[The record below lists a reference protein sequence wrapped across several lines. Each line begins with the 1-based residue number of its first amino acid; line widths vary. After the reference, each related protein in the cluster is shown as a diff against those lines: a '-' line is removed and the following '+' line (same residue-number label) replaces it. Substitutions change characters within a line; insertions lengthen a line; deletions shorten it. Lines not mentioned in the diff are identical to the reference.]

1 LNFFKENPYNSKE
14 YQKNLS
20 ELLGFKPKN
29 IEFYLLAFTH
39 KSVESINSKTAYHNN
54 ERLEY
59 LGDAV
64 LDAAVS
70 DLLYKRFPSADEGFL
85 TKMRTK
91 IVNGKT
97 LTELAQKIGLDK
109 LLFVKSSRNLTER
122 IFEDAFEAL
131 IAAIYLDKGFKYVI
145 KFVSQKIMV
154 EHINLNRLKYID
166 TNYKSKIIE
175 WSQKHKL
182 DVEFET
188 LENSEDEDRFVS
200 KLKVNESVIAE
211 GTGQSKKTAEQEAS
225 KSALDK
231 IKSGDFTLKV

>member
-1 LNFFKENPYNSKE
+1 LNFFKDIPVNSKE
-14 YQKNLS
+14 YRQKLS
-20 ELLGFKPKN
+20 EVLGFKPKN
-29 IEFYLLAFTH
+29 IQLYLLACTH
-39 KSVESINSKTAYHNN
+39 KSVESISGASVYHNN
-54 ERLEY
+54 ERLEF

-70 DLLYKRFPSADEGFL
+70 DLLYKRFPTADEGFL

-97 LTELAQKIGLDK
+97 LTELTKKIGLDK
-109 LLFVKSSRNLTER
+109 LLFVKSQKNLTER

-131 IAAIYLDKGFKYVI
+131 IAAIYLDKGYEYVI
-145 KFVSQKIMV
+145 KFVSQQIMV
-154 EHINLNRLKYID
+154 EHINLNRLKYVD

-182 DVEFET
+182 NVEFET
-188 LENSEDEDRFVS
+188 IENAEDNIRFVS
-200 KLKVNESVIAE
+200 NLKVNDISIAE